1 MVEHFSHIQVKSE
14 GEIAQAGDVP
24 CDVCTETKIKAHKTC
39 LVCLASYCQTHLE
52 PHQSLKKHKLVDPL
66 SNLCDRVCKKHDK
79 MLELFCCTD
88 QECVCLM
95 CWRDDHA
102 NHHVILCEKASRE
115 KKALLTNAISEM
127 KTTENKNAGS
137 VNKLKTSFQQRKKA
151 SEKDMAD
158 IGMFLT
164 GLVTEVQEGKGKV
177 IELIKQ
183 KQKRVDTIGNVYFAK
198 LDQEAAEMRRERC
211 ELEQLLQ
218 TEDHLHFLLSYQR
231 YNQTA
236 AIQSNSIEPLDNN
249 QPVYGEMVKK
259 STAQMKKT
267 LSNHIEGLLHQLLSE
282 GCDGGAMPKVWIPPQ
297 DELMMIQQCNAVDLT
312 FNAFGGHISLMVS
325 RDGKQLSLRKDR
337 FVLSTLFGERFENLP
352 IAFSTNSFS
361 SGRFYYEVRVNKNQN
376 FILGV
381 AKESINMKPISYPT
395 TVDGVWTFR
404 LLFGNVYEV
413 FDPNEIR
420 LFLKQAPEVIGVFV
434 DYEKGEVS
442 FYDVEARY
450 LMYSYKGC
458 CFTDRASS
466 FKALLY
472 AMTGTSQVIRP
483 KLYPI
488 FGFSDD
494 LSNPSLT
501 ITPVE

>member
-1 MVEHFSHIQVKSE
+1 MASTIKLMSEEQLLCSICRDLFKEPVSTRCGHNYCKSCITQYWDSSCQIQCPLCRTKFHTRPKFLVNTEFRAMVEHFRHMKVNSE

-24 CDVCTETKIKAHKTC
+24 SHKT
-39 LVCLASYCQTHLE
+39 
-52 PHQSLKKHKLVDPL
+52 
-66 SNLCDRVCKKHDK
+66 VCKTHDK

-95 CWRDDHA
+95 CWRDDHT
-102 NHHVILCEKASRE
+102 NHHVILFEKAFRE

-137 VNKLKTSFQQRKKA
+137 VNKQKTSFQQRKKA

-198 LDQEAAEMRRERC
+198 MDQEAAEMRRKRC
-211 ELEQLLQ
+211 ELEQLL
-218 TEDHLHFLLSYQR
+218 YQR

-236 AIQSNSIEPLDNN
+236 AIQSNSIEPLDNK

-267 LSNHIEGLLHQLLSE
+267 LSNHIEGLLHQLSSE
-282 GCDGGAMPKVWIPPQ
+282 GCEGG
-297 DELMMIQQCNAVDLT
+297 
-312 FNAFGGHISLMVS
+312 
-325 RDGKQLSLRKDR
+325 LSLRHDR

-361 SGRFYYEVRVNKNQN
+361 SGRFYYEVRVNKSQN

-381 AKESINMKPISYPT
+381 AKESVNMKTVSYPT
-395 TVDGVWTFR
+395 TVDGVWTIR

-420 LFLKQAPEVIGVFV
+420 LFLKQAAEVIGVFV
-434 DYEKGEVS
+434 DYEKGDVS

-458 CFTDRASS
+458 CFTERASS

-472 AMTGTSQVIRP
+472 AMTVAKPSTFCTIN
-483 KLYPI
+483 LYSW
-488 FGFSDD
+488 F
-494 LSNPSLT
+494 
-501 ITPVE
+501 

>member
-1 MVEHFSHIQVKSE
+1 MASTIKLMSEEQLLCSICRDLFKEPVSTRCGHNYCKSCITQYWDSSCQIQCPLCRTKFHTRPKFLVNTEFRAMVEHFRHMKVKSE
-14 GEIAQAGDVP
+14 GEIAQAGEVP

-39 LVCLASYCQTHLE
+39 L
-52 PHQSLKKHKLVDPL
+52 
-66 SNLCDRVCKKHDK
+66 
-79 MLELFCCTD
+79 M
-88 QECVCLM
+88 
-95 CWRDDHA
+95 
-102 NHHVILCEKASRE
+102 
-115 KKALLTNAISEM
+115 
-127 KTTENKNAGS
+127 
-137 VNKLKTSFQQRKKA
+137 
-151 SEKDMAD
+151 
-158 IGMFLT
+158 
-164 GLVTEVQEGKGKV
+164 
-177 IELIKQ
+177 
-183 KQKRVDTIGNVYFAK
+183 
-198 LDQEAAEMRRERC
+198 DQEAAEMRRKRC

-236 AIQSNSIEPLDNN
+236 AIQSNSIEPLDNK

-267 LSNHIEGLLHQLLSE
+267 LS
-282 GCDGGAMPKVWIPPQ
+282 AMPKVWIPPQ

-325 RDGKQLSLRKDR
+325 RDGKQLSLRNDR

-381 AKESINMKPISYPT
+381 AKESVNMKPVSYPT

-434 DYEKGEVS
+434 DYEKGDVS

-458 CFTDRASS
+458 CFTER
-466 FKALLY
+466 
-472 AMTGTSQVIRP
+472 
-483 KLYPI
+483 LYPI

-501 ITPVE
+501 ITPHRHLD